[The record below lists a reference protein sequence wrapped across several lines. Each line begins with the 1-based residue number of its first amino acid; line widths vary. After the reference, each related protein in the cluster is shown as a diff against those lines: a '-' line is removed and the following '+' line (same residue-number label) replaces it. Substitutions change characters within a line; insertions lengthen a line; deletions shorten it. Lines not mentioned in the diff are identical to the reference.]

1 MNMQQPIQIP
11 EKNNYGYSFIEA
23 MAALLIFSVGLL
35 AIISL
40 QASSS
45 RNVRMSGDMTEATS
59 YGTAKLE
66 ELMTLSYTNL
76 LNPIVNPNPGGPE
89 NIGSGNRFTRSWS
102 VSAPGNPAPNTV
114 TITVNV
120 YWDPSAGGGSRKTIT
135 LTSVKADMNL

>member
-1 MNMQQPIQIP
+1 MHMQQPIQIP

-45 RNVRMSGDMTEATS
+45 RNVRISGDMTEAIS
-59 YGTAKLE
+59 LGTAELE
-66 ELMTLSYTNL
+66 RLMALSYSDLQT
-76 LNPIVNPNPGGPE
+76 PGINPNLGPQ
-89 NIGSGNRFTRSWS
+89 NIGSGNRFTRAWS

-120 YWDPSAGGGSRKTIT
+120 SWDPSTGGGSRKTIT